1 MSQPAGAKGG
11 SGPPSPEFKRK
22 LKQEREGKIVGNGFG
37 GDGGDP
43 KIIQLDVNTFA
54 IAPLEGDDQDN
65 NNTGLANFYSAKS
78 PNQGTID
85 FYPPQANIYNQNR
98 RASKPSINKTQYI
111 QASQKLSVSQT
122 KNI

>member
-1 MSQPAGAKGG
+1 MSQPAAVKGG
-11 SGPPSPEFKRK
+11 SGPPSPEFKRNT
-22 LKQEREGKIVGNGFG
+22 KQERESKVVANGAR
-37 GDGGDP
+37 GDGRDTN
-43 KIIQLDVNTFA
+43 IIQLDANTFA
-54 IAPLEGDDQDN
+54 LAPLQGDDHDN
-65 NNTGLANFYSAKS
+65 NNTGLANFHSAKS

-85 FYPPQANIYNQNR
+85 FYPPQNNIYQQNR